1 MLKVDYRPLVQRLQK
16 VLNDKK
22 RLNFELS
29 FTIQSVVAKIYKL
42 DLLVCCLIT
51 TLGYTNKI
59 DLIHVCIIN
68 NTVTK

>member
-29 FTIQSVVAKIYKL
+29 FTIQSFVAKIYKF
-42 DLLVCCLIT
+42 DLLVCCQKLQHWDILTRLI
-51 TLGYTNKI
+51 
-59 DLIHVCIIN
+59 
-68 NTVTK
+68 